1 MEDEILVVIL
11 LSPFSL
17 FVSLENVTSVQRKC
31 EIFKDFYIAGQ
42 SEVEFPLSDLYLFEK
57 LEAKVGFF
65 PLLYTEEKIL
75 WKNQLACLE
84 PLWQNEA
91 QSQIENDW
99 QKPQMP
105 HERLS
110 EWGVEELQFFKKKNF
125 SKIVLCGFSIY
136 YEQMVVTV
144 DEKIQKSLIKKS
156 TIQKNEFSIK

>member
-110 EWGVEELQFFKKKNF
+110 GRASVFK
-125 SKIVLCGFSIY
+125 L
-136 YEQMVVTV
+136 
-144 DEKIQKSLIKKS
+144 
-156 TIQKNEFSIK
+156 QKNRFVRFLCSAIVAMSK